1 MSSAARTAIQS
12 KELSLPPGN
21 SVAAEVLSPRWA
33 ASGPLFVQGVALAL
47 AAIAAAECHVVVTH
61 SAPQAPVLPSVL
73 YGLVLWYWWGLTAIV
88 LWELAQ
94 KSGKNFF
101 SLSSAI
107 KHACA
112 GVLVAGAHLWLLQ
125 QTVQV
130 LTVQWP
136 ILGPAGYSSLDY
148 LNLNRFFFEL
158 LIYGFIFGLT
168 GVIHLQLAAQRDTM
182 RALSLERQLS
192 VAHLRALQMQIEP
205 HFLFNTLNAITSL
218 VELDR
223 KEQALQTLGNLNS
236 ILKSTLRRSA
246 PEKVSLAHE
255 LELVDDYLSIEVTRF
270 ADRLQVD
277 MTIDPGSLD
286 AQVPCFLLQ
295 PIIENA
301 VRHGISQCE
310 ESGSIR
316 MSAERNGSR
325 LKLTVRNTVPGMERP
340 GQPGHGIGLKNTQ
353 ERLTHFY
360 GQNFEFRAGTLPPCS
375 FEVYIDVPYERS
387 SR

>member
-246 PEKVSLAHE
+246 PEKVSLAQE

>member
-136 ILGPAGYSSLDY
+136 ILGPAGYSSLD
-148 LNLNRFFFEL
+148 
-158 LIYGFIFGLT
+158 GC
-168 GVIHLQLAAQRDTM
+168 
-182 RALSLERQLS
+182 
-192 VAHLRALQMQIEP
+192 VA
-205 HFLFNTLNAITSL
+205 
-218 VELDR
+218 
-223 KEQALQTLGNLNS
+223 
-236 ILKSTLRRSA
+236 
-246 PEKVSLAHE
+246 
-255 LELVDDYLSIEVTRF
+255 
-270 ADRLQVD
+270 
-277 MTIDPGSLD
+277 
-286 AQVPCFLLQ
+286 
-295 PIIENA
+295 NA
-301 VRHGISQCE
+301 VEG
-310 ESGSIR
+310 
-316 MSAERNGSR
+316 A
-325 LKLTVRNTVPGMERP
+325 
-340 GQPGHGIGLKNTQ
+340 
-353 ERLTHFY
+353 
-360 GQNFEFRAGTLPPCS
+360 
-375 FEVYIDVPYERS
+375 
-387 SR
+387 